1 MELIGSVLIFVS
13 IYDYFTFLKSF
24 FFSKE
29 LWDPNCIEWKLSE
42 VWITCSYKWLYN
54 IIIMTAYTHTNQFE
68 DGDNTYLFRHVYMFD
83 YFLGI
88 SILKILFVRRNILVQ
103 RNLYTKICLYTVY
116 TVYWYFLFRSYFW
129 RVFRT

>member
-13 IYDYFTFLKSF
+13 IYDFYFFEKF
-24 FFSKE
+24 FFQKNFEIRTVSNENYLKCE
-29 LWDPNCIEWKLSE
+29 LRVVTSD
-42 VWITCSYKWLYN
+42 Y
-54 IIIMTAYTHTNQFE
+54 IIMTAYTHTNQFE

-116 TVYWYFLFRSYFW
+116 TVY
-129 RVFRT
+129 